1 MKHLKVI
8 ILCCSSVLLFSC
20 KDDESQRRAETIR
33 TEKQNDSILK
43 VISENWRFNIPPLSD
58 KVAAQVAGW
67 NEWQQFNAEL
77 MQKPTGSLTA
87 YRQKAKNLVTKAEQ
101 LKVDMPAFFNKPQ
114 VLSRIGV
121 LNTKVK
127 SLYTFIN
134 VTVIPDKKVVTLIKE
149 ITHETTSL
157 QNQMNELIILSEIPK
172 EIGEEEM
179 LKALDTVRMAN
190 PGMQPQPQSSSS
202 TPPQMKSVIT
212 RPGFGKPG
220 TTSRN
225 RS

>member
-1 MKHLKVI
+1 MKYLKLI
-8 ILCCSSVLLFSC
+8 ILCCFSAVLFSC
-20 KDDESQRRAETIR
+20 KDDDAQRRAENIR

-43 VISENWRFNIPPLSD
+43 VISENWRFNVPPVSD
-58 KVAAQVAGW
+58 KVAAQLSNW

-87 YRQKAKNLVTKAEQ
+87 YRQKTKNLVVKAE
-101 LKVDMPAFFNKPQ
+101 LLTNNIPAFFNKPQ
-114 VLSRIGV
+114 VLTRIGV

-127 SLYTFIN
+127 SLYTYLN
-134 VTVIPDKKVVTLIKE
+134 VATIPDKKVVALIKE

-190 PGMQPQPQSSSS
+190 PEMQPQPSSS
-202 TPPQMKSVIT
+202 TQPQMKSVIT
-212 RPGFGKPG
+212 RPGFGRPG
-220 TTSRN
+220 ADSHKRP
-225 RS
+225 

>member
-1 MKHLKVI
+1 MKYLKLI
-8 ILCCSSVLLFSC
+8 MLCCFSALLFSC
-20 KDDESQRRAETIR
+20 KDDDAIRRAENIR

-43 VISENWRFNIPPLSD
+43 IISENWRFNVPPVNN
-58 KVAAQVAGW
+58 KVAAQIAGW
-67 NEWQQFNAEL
+67 NEWQQFSSEL

-87 YRQKAKNLVTKAEQ
+87 YRQKVKTLVTKAEL
-101 LKVDMPAFFNKPQ
+101 LKNNIPPFFNKPQ

-134 VTVIPDKKVVTLIKE
+134 VAVIPDKKVVTLIKE

-157 QNQMNELIILSEIPK
+157 QNQMNELIVISEIPK

-179 LKALDTVRMAN
+179 LRALDTVRMAN
-190 PGMQPQPQSSSS
+190 PEMQQQPPASSPSQ
-202 TPPQMKSVIT
+202 PPMKSVIT
-212 RPGFGKPG
+212 RPGFGRPG
-220 TTSRN
+220 IEKRP
-225 RS
+225 

>member
-1 MKHLKVI
+1 MKYLKLIV
-8 ILCCSSVLLFSC
+8 LCCFSAVLFSC
-20 KDDESQRRAETIR
+20 KDDDAQRRAENIK

-43 VISENWRFNIPPLSD
+43 IISENWRFNVAPVSS
-58 KVAAQVAGW
+58 KVATYTANW

-87 YRQKAKNLVTKAEQ
+87 YKQKAKNLVLKAEQ
-101 LKVDMPAFFNKPQ
+101 LKNNIPGFFNKPQ

-134 VTVIPDKKVVTLIKE
+134 VAVIPDKKVVKLINE

-157 QNQMNELIILSEIPK
+157 QNQMSELIVISEIPK

-179 LKALDTVRMAN
+179 LRALDTVRMAN
-190 PGMQPQPQSSSS
+190 PEMQPQPQPSTS
-202 TPPQMKSVIT
+202 TPPQMRSVIT

-220 TTSRN
+220 AEKRP
-225 RS
+225 

>member
-1 MKHLKVI
+1 MKYLKLIV
-8 ILCCSSVLLFSC
+8 LCCFSAVLFSC
-20 KDDESQRRAETIR
+20 KDDDAQRRAENIK

-43 VISENWRFNIPPLSD
+43 IISENWRFNVAPVSS
-58 KVAAQVAGW
+58 KVAAYTANW
-67 NEWQQFNAEL
+67 NEWQQFTGEL

-87 YRQKAKNLVTKAEQ
+87 YKQKAKNLVVKAEQ
-101 LKVDMPAFFNKPQ
+101 LKNNIPGFFNKPQ

-134 VTVIPDKKVVTLIKE
+134 VAVIPDKKVVKLINE
-149 ITHETTSL
+149 ITHETMSL
-157 QNQMNELIILSEIPK
+157 QNQMNELIVISEIPK

-179 LKALDTVRMAN
+179 LRALDTVRMAN
-190 PGMQPQPQSSSS
+190 PDMQQQPPSSS

-212 RPGFGKPG
+212 RPGFGRPG
-220 TTSRN
+220 AEKRP
-225 RS
+225 

>member
-1 MKHLKVI
+1 MKYLKLI
-8 ILCCSSVLLFSC
+8 MLCCFSAVLFSC
-20 KDDESQRRAETIR
+20 KNDDALRRAENIR

-43 VISENWRFNIPPLSD
+43 VISENWRFNVPPVSD
-58 KVAAQVAGW
+58 KVAAQLANW
-67 NEWQQFNAEL
+67 NEWQQFNTEL

-87 YRQKAKNLVTKAEQ
+87 YRQKTKNLVVKAE
-101 LKVDMPAFFNKPQ
+101 LLTNNIPSFFNKPQ
-114 VLSRIGV
+114 VLTRIGV

-127 SLYTFIN
+127 SLYTYLN
-134 VTVIPDKKVVTLIKE
+134 VATIPDKKVVALIKE

-190 PGMQPQPQSSSS
+190 PEMQPQPSSS
-202 TPPQMKSVIT
+202 TQPQMKSVIT
-212 RPGFGKPG
+212 RPGFGRPG
-220 TTSRN
+220 TDSRN
-225 RS
+225 RP